1 MSSADHTGSTEAPL
15 TASRPVLED
24 TVIVVPAYKEA
35 GGIGAVID
43 EIRAAINPI
52 VLVVNRPSNDGTE
65 LRARERGAI
74 VVDQSDRGKGN
85 AMKQALVYV
94 RTNFPQARYIGFV
107 DADCTYPAAPMD
119 SMRQILHSQPM
130 VGMVIATRDNLKNN
144 GAKSEAFAIGN
155 RLLGGVHHALN
166 HVEVQD
172 PLSGLRMVRT
182 DAIGDWSPRAQGFD
196 IECELNYFVR
206 NVKALEIAEVDVAYR
221 ARVGEKKLRLRDGL
235 VILRRM
241 ILIAL
246 RPPQARAVPTARS
259 ELPPAPSHPRVG
271 S

>member
-1 MSSADHTGSTEAPL
+1 MSSTELVGSTGALPAAAP
-15 TASRPVLED
+15 PHLED
-24 TVIVVPAYKEA
+24 TVIVVPAYREA

-52 VLVVNRPSNDGTE
+52 VLVINRPSDDGTDR
-65 LRARERGAI
+65 RARERGAI
-74 VVDQSDRGKGN
+74 VVNQSDRGKGN
-85 AMKQALVYV
+85 AVRQALDYV
-94 RTNFPQARYIGFV
+94 RTHLPKARYIGFV
-107 DADCTYPAAPMD
+107 DADCTYPATPMGP
-119 SMRQILHSQPM
+119 MRQILDSQPL
-130 VGMVIATRDNLKNN
+130 VGMVIAARENLKNN

-166 HVEVQD
+166 NVPLQD

-182 DAIGDWSPRAQGFD
+182 DAIGDWSPRAKGFD

-206 NVKALEIAEVDVAYR
+206 NVKDLAIAEVDVPYR

-241 ILIAL
+241 VLIAL
-246 RPPQARAVPTARS
+246 RPPEPRSVPVARPDLAAAPT
-259 ELPPAPSHPRVG
+259 HP
-271 S
+271 

>member
-1 MSSADHTGSTEAPL
+1 MSGTESSGSTTALTLSARPL
-15 TASRPVLED
+15 LED

-35 GGIGAVID
+35 GGIAAVID

-52 VLVVNRPSNDGTE
+52 VLVINRPSNDGTDV
-65 LRARERGAI
+65 RAREHGAI
-74 VVDQSDRGKGN
+74 VVDQSGRGKGN
-85 AMKQALVYV
+85 AMRQAIEYV
-94 RTNFPQARYIGFV
+94 RTNLPNARYIGFV
-107 DADCTYPAAPMD
+107 DADCTYPASPMG
-119 SMRQILHSQPM
+119 SMRQLLDSQPQL
-130 VGMVIATRDNLKNN
+130 GMVIAARENLKNN

-166 HVEVQD
+166 HVPLQD
-172 PLSGLRMVRT
+172 PLSGLRMVKT
-182 DAIGDWSPRAQGFD
+182 EAIGDWRPRAQGFD

-206 NVKALEIAEVDVAYR
+206 NVKDLEITEVDVPYR

-246 RPPQARAVPTARS
+246 RPPSPHAAPAERPEIGARPTQ
-259 ELPPAPSHPRVG
+259 P
-271 S
+271 